1 MPVAGEIV
9 LGFLLSVG
17 ILLIFW
23 CLTGLLLMP
32 VFSEQMVTLYYVQG
46 EGNRMESRVLGFS
59 WFRESGQ
66 EDGKLLLVDCGLTEE
81 GRRSAL
87 ALQNQ
92 YPWVEYC
99 TWEKLGEYLCRK
111 EDTI

>member
-1 MPVAGEIV
+1 MAYEIV
-9 LGFLLSVG
+9 VGFVLSVG
-17 ILLIFW
+17 ILLIMW

-32 VFSEQMVTLYYVQG
+32 VFSEQMVTVYYVRG
-46 EGNRMESRVLGFS
+46 EGKRMESSVRGFS
-59 WFRESGQ
+59 WFRDSGQ